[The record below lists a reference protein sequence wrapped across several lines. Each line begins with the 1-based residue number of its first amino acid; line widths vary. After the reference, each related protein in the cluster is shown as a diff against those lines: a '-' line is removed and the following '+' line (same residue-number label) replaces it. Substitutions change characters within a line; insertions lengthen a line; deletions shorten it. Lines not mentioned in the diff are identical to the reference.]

1 MVVPE
6 EEGVQRVVEMDNGKE
21 MRISPEVLSIRDK
34 EVPERNEKLVFG

>member
-1 MVVPE
+1 
-6 EEGVQRVVEMDNGKE
+6 